1 LLLFS
6 LKAFLRAPDYGAGM
20 KFNLNE
26 DGSKYLRVISWA
38 QIWGQYNS
46 DRPLDGNGN
55 EQADLDFSVRR
66 ARVLL
71 YAQIN
76 KDFLI
81 LTHRT

>member
-1 LLLFS
+1 M
-6 LKAFLRAPDYGAGM
+6 GT
-20 KFNLNE
+20 
-26 DGSKYLRVISWA
+26 I
-38 QIWGQYNS
+38 QS

>member
-1 LLLFS
+1 MVPEWNSIWTKMVPSTLGWYPGH
-6 LKAFLRAPDYGAGM
+6 RYG
-20 KFNLNE
+20 
-26 DGSKYLRVISWA
+26 D
-38 QIWGQYNS
+38 NS